1 MMQQNEEVKL
11 FSSIAPIYD
20 FLNHLFS
27 FNIDKKW
34 RKILVD
40 CINLKA
46 DDKILD
52 VCTGTGDVALECA
65 RRNYSDKIFGI
76 DLSYEM
82 LKIALEKA
90 HKLHLQKIIT
100 LQQGDCLSLPFKN
113 NTFNIVTIS
122 FGVRNLADY
131 AKGISEMIRV
141 LKKGGKLF
149 VLEFSYPND
158 VFISKIYKIY
168 LNIIIPLIGTV
179 ISGSK
184 NAYIY
189 LSSSIQS
196 FPKSNDVIQLLKAT
210 GLKNIY
216 HKQLTYGIAA
226 IYSGEK

>member
-1 MMQQNEEVKL
+1 MMEQNEEVKL

-40 CINLKA
+40 WLNIKA
-46 DDKILD
+46 GDKMLD

-65 RRNYSDKIFGI
+65 RRNYTDKICGI
-76 DLSYEM
+76 DLSDEM
-82 LKIALEKA
+82 LRIAMYKA
-90 HKLHLQKIIT
+90 NKLHLRKIIR
-100 LQQGDCLSLPFKN
+100 LQQGDCMSLPFKN
-113 NTFNIVTIS
+113 NTFNIVTIG
-122 FGVRNLADY
+122 FGVRNLIDY
-131 AKGISEMIRV
+131 AKGISEMVRV

-149 VLEFSYPND
+149 VLEFSYPNN
-158 VFISKIYKIY
+158 VFISKIYKTY
-168 LNIIIPLIGTV
+168 LNIIIPLIGRV

-196 FPKSNDVIQLLKAT
+196 FHKSKDVMQLLKAA

>member
-1 MMQQNEEVKL
+1 MEQNEEVKL

-40 CINLKA
+40 WLNIKA
-46 DDKILD
+46 GDKMLD

-65 RRNYSDKIFGI
+65 RRNYTDKICGI
-76 DLSYEM
+76 DLSDEM
-82 LKIALEKA
+82 LRIAMYKA
-90 HKLHLQKIIT
+90 NKLHLRKIIR
-100 LQQGDCLSLPFKN
+100 LQQGDCMSLPFKN
-113 NTFNIVTIS
+113 NTFNIVTIG
-122 FGVRNLADY
+122 FGVRNLIDY
-131 AKGISEMIRV
+131 AKGISEMVRV

-149 VLEFSYPND
+149 VLEFSYPNN
-158 VFISKIYKIY
+158 VFISKIYKTY
-168 LNIIIPLIGTV
+168 LNIIIPLIGRV

-196 FPKSNDVIQLLKAT
+196 FHKSKDVMQLLKAA

>member
-1 MMQQNEEVKL
+1 MEQNKEVRL

-40 CINLKA
+40 CISLKA
-46 DDKILD
+46 GDKILD

-65 RRNYSDKIFGI
+65 RINCTDKIFGI
-76 DLSYEM
+76 DLSDEM
-82 LKIALEKA
+82 LKIAMEKTN
-90 HKLHLQKIIT
+90 KLHLQKLIR

-113 NTFNIVTIS
+113 NTFNIVTIG
-122 FGVRNLADY
+122 FGIRNLTDY
-131 AKGISEMIRV
+131 AKGISEMVRV

-149 VLEFSYPND
+149 ILEFSYPNN
-158 VFISKIYKIY
+158 VFISKIYKTY
-168 LNIIIPLIGTV
+168 LDIIIPLIGTV

-196 FPKSNDVIQLLKAT
+196 FHKSKDVMQLLKAT
-210 GLKNIY
+210 GLKNICN
-216 HKQLTYGIAA
+216 KQLTYGIAA